1 MDPTLIAEQ
10 PTGLY
15 GWILQNGQLIAFF
28 GQLVYWIGMLVILFY
43 AVWQYKRWV
52 NFQLGT
58 GRSGKLRTGEDEGA
72 DKPAVEKFV
81 D

>member
-1 MDPTLIAEQ
+1 MYD
-10 PTGLY
+10 
-15 GWILQNGQLIAFF
+15 WILQNGQIVAFLA
-28 GQLVYWIGMLVILFY
+28 QLVYWIGMLVILFY

-58 GRSGKLRTGEDEGA
+58 GRSGALRKAAESE
-72 DKPAVEKFV
+72 DKPAVDEFV